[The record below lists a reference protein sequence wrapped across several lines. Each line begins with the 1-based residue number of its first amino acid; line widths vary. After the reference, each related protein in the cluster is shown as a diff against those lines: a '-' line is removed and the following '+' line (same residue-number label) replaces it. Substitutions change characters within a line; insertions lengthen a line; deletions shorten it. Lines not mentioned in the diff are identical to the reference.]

1 MKPQFETTQLEA
13 QPILGIRTTVSL
25 SKIGRGMGALFG
37 EVHGYIKQGGGQSAG
52 RPLAIDHSSPGD
64 TVDLECAIP
73 VVSTMAGAGRVPAD
87 ALPAGSAAT
96 VTHVGPRHPFAD
108 LGGADGV
115 DAIAGPRRRGHAL
128 GCLRNRP
135 EHRAEPV
142 EVAHGHLLP
151 RASIRLQV
159 CRDDVVVDAQR
170 PQPVRVRT
178 EPPPSTQGGAT
189 RPFLAA
195 VVAIA
200 CAVSA
205 SAQSIVVDMGGSRIG
220 DYVVVS
226 RSNDRSS
233 VCDEY
238 VNPNAL
244 RVPGCATPDRGVGD
258 GWSAPFSGGGG
269 LLAGADVEFDIAGPL
284 KLAFDYSRVQAVFD
298 QTVASTDA
306 QGADFEKLSNELDV
320 GQESLGTLRTHGVN
334 GVLQLYPIRSGRI
347 RPYGGIGLGF
357 AAMSADFGW
366 NWRRSTD
373 PLAITTGQDQSNFD
387 QIRRNLAGTAST
399 GTALFRKN
407 VHAFVYVAGVDFAV
421 SDRFSVGVR
430 ARRIQYP
437 SVEVGPYVG
446 ETLRGHVPNLRLDGS
461 EPVAAW
467 STLPGTGVDQVSV
480 LLKYDLR
487 KRK

>member
-1 MKPQFETTQLEA
+1 
-13 QPILGIRTTVSL
+13 
-25 SKIGRGMGALFG
+25 
-37 EVHGYIKQGGGQSAG
+37 
-52 RPLAIDHSSPGD
+52 
-64 TVDLECAIP
+64 
-73 VVSTMAGAGRVPAD
+73 MAGAGRVPAD

-269 LLAGADVEFDIAGPL
+269 LLAEADVEFDIAG
-284 KLAFDYSRVQAVFD
+284 AVE
-298 QTVASTDA
+298 AR
-306 QGADFEKLSNELDV
+306 
-320 GQESLGTLRTHGVN
+320 LR
-334 GVLQLYPIRSGRI
+334 LQPSPGRFLI
-347 RPYGGIGLGF
+347 RPLHPPMPKGRTSRSYRTSW
-357 AAMSADFGW
+357 MSAKRVSAHCG
-366 NWRRSTD
+366 R
-373 PLAITTGQDQSNFD
+373 
-387 QIRRNLAGTAST
+387 TA
-399 GTALFRKN
+399 
-407 VHAFVYVAGVDFAV
+407 
-421 SDRFSVGVR
+421 
-430 ARRIQYP
+430 
-437 SVEVGPYVG
+437 
-446 ETLRGHVPNLRLDGS
+446 
-461 EPVAAW
+461 
-467 STLPGTGVDQVSV
+467 
-480 LLKYDLR
+480 
-487 KRK
+487 